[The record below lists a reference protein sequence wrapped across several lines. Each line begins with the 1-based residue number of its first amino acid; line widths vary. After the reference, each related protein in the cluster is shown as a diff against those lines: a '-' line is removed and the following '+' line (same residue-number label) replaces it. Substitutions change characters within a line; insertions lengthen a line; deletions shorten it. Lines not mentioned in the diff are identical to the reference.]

1 MHKTKLS
8 KSSLKLSE
16 EILNKKLICRLYLHT
31 DEDNNNNVVVMYSNF
46 DDEAESKLFIENFK
60 QPIVL
65 GLDHPKMGLFY
76 YIFNDLTAIYGRPK
90 YV

>member
-1 MHKTKLS
+1 MSLKKPKKNLHKTKLS

-60 QPIVL
+60 NDHDEYQEIDEGNL
-65 GLDHPKMGLFY
+65 GEKWTIH
-76 YIFNDLTAIYGRPK
+76 
-90 YV
+90 

>member
-60 QPIVL
+60 NDHDEYQEIDEGNL
-65 GLDHPKMGLFY
+65 GEKWTIH
-76 YIFNDLTAIYGRPK
+76 
-90 YV
+90 